1 MYYGSIELGGT
12 KIRSA
17 IFDDDGNLKDEDRI
31 KTSNPN
37 ENMKKVVEFFSKYKI
52 KSIGIGAFGPID
64 VDKNSYTYGYI
75 LATPKKLWRNFNL
88 LASLSEK
95 LDVPMGLTTDVGASG
110 IGEYY
115 LGLLRINRVAYI
127 LQ

>member
-17 IFDDDGNLKDEDRI
+17 IFDDDENLKDEDRI

-64 VDKNSYTYGYI
+64 VDKNSYT
-75 LATPKKLWRNFNL
+75 
-88 LASLSEK
+88 
-95 LDVPMGLTTDVGASG
+95 
-110 IGEYY
+110 
-115 LGLLRINRVAYI
+115 
-127 LQ
+127 